1 LFIAQAYFDPT
12 WKRSYMEEKAE
23 IRTLPIEGLVLSE
36 FTVAGNG
43 RDAEMRVR
51 TRDGRLFVFGVNES
65 CRLRIAVR
73 GAVLTEITG
82 PYDTTLIVRY
92 TAAHLVLGE
101 ARMHYPGSAEEWT
114 EDMDRLSRG
123 WRMIWRIKDG
133 SFTLLGEACT

>member
-1 LFIAQAYFDPT
+1 
-12 WKRSYMEEKAE
+12 M
-23 IRTLPIEGLVLSE
+23 LSE
-36 FTVAGNG
+36 FIVAGNG
-43 RDAEMRVR
+43 REAEMRVL

-101 ARMHYPGSAEEWT
+101 ARMHYPGSAEEWAD
-114 EDMDRLSRG
+114 DMDRLSRG
-123 WRMIWRIKDG
+123 RPMRWRIRDG
-133 SFTLLGEACT
+133 NFTLLGEDST